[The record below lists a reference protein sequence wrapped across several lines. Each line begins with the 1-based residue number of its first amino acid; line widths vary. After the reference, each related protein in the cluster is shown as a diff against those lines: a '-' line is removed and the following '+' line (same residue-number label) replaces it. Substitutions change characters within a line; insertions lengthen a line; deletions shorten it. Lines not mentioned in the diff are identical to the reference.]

1 MLTRLSQRDF
11 AKLLD
16 GPAVDRE
23 IDRLSRKRGG
33 WLDVAQILS
42 RRINGTVDWEPLGP
56 AGARF
61 SVIGSRGEA
70 VLFDDRMD
78 ESRIIKL
85 RGREEN
91 GYGTAGFGCILV
103 RNERGMIEYGP
114 GSMSQALERERLSWE
129 VLGFGCELEAMIGD
143 DAGMLLAQRFIAGTA
158 PTEREIRA
166 WMTAH
171 GWEPL
176 HMRRDV
182 SVTLRDH
189 AWQRDGIG
197 AFDANETNFIRS
209 DADGELYPIDLIVW
223 PMPA

>member
-1 MLTRLSQRDF
+1 MPERISQRDF
-11 AKLLD
+11 AQLLD

-23 IDRLSRKRGG
+23 IDRLTQKRGG

-42 RRINGTVDWEPLGP
+42 RRIN
-56 AGARF
+56 
-61 SVIGSRGEA
+61 GSRGEA

-103 RNERGMIEYGP
+103 RNQRGMIEYGP
-114 GSMSQALERERLSWE
+114 GSMAQALERERLSWE
-129 VLGFGCELEAMIGD
+129 VLGFGCELEAIIGES
-143 DAGMLLAQRFIAGTA
+143 AGMLLAQHFIAGTA
-158 PTEREIRA
+158 PTEREIHA
-166 WMTAH
+166 WMTSR

-176 HMRRDV
+176 QMRRDV

-197 AFDANETNFIRS
+197 AFDANETNFVRS
-209 DADGELYPIDLIVW
+209 ETDGEVYPIDLIVW
-223 PMPA
+223 PMPGN